1 MGSVTLT
8 RSGPRGLVP
17 GSAAADH
24 RVVDADL
31 MTKVG
36 VIVAVLVVLW
46 VLADWGRYRDR
57 LIRAGRALHV
67 ADPPPPHPSGPPIE
81 QVAADLRRI
90 QTQIRQAP
98 PGMPVARK
106 RGWLEAY
113 DDMLVTACHELGMEE
128 RLRAIPEGAERS
140 MERERVE
147 RMLTRAG
154 LRLHS
159 SA

>member
-1 MGSVTLT
+1 
-8 RSGPRGLVP
+8 
-17 GSAAADH
+17 
-24 RVVDADL
+24 

-57 LIRAGRALHV
+57 VVRVGRALHM
-67 ADPPPPHPSGPPIE
+67 AEPPPPHPSGPPIE
-81 QVAADLRRI
+81 QVAADLRRLR
-90 QTQIRQAP
+90 TQISQAP
-98 PGMPVARK
+98 AAMPVARR

-113 DDMLVTACHELGMEE
+113 DDVLVTACHELGMEE
-128 RLRAIPEGAERS
+128 RLRVLPEGAERNL
-140 MERERVE
+140 ERERVE

-154 LRLHS
+154 LRLQS